1 MDDLQRFASDDE
13 DDTLLFDKMQEHVL
27 EHCPNPERIG
37 CLDNATLSAFVE
49 APGKLDLSDPKY
61 LHILKCAECT
71 RELIEFRRRRT
82 ERLGQNSPSTSRSM
96 PGPDNEARNLG
107 ANAHLI
113 ASAIR
118 ESKRRLVQRE
128 LQHLEWLAYLS
139 HDLASPLARVLSR
152 LEALEYDSTI
162 SSEQKTR
169 LIESARMEITQL
181 AEVISSISQFAM
193 LESDIERQF
202 AETSLDPVLEQAID
216 AFEFEAGK
224 KGVELDLRIRPNL
237 GLVRIERSL
246 IRRAIENL
254 ISNALRFT
262 PEGGLVS
269 VCADRFGN
277 EVQIRVLDTGTGIPA
292 EELPHIFEFAFQGQA
307 QSRPARI
314 GSLGLGL
321 ALVRRV
327 AELHHGKVTA
337 RNLEPEGAEFV
348 IFLPM
353 AQSSAQ

>member
-1 MDDLQRFASDDE
+1 
-13 DDTLLFDKMQEHVL
+13 
-27 EHCPNPERIG
+27 
-37 CLDNATLSAFVE
+37 
-49 APGKLDLSDPKY
+49 
-61 LHILKCAECT
+61 
-71 RELIEFRRRRT
+71 
-82 ERLGQNSPSTSRSM
+82 
-96 PGPDNEARNLG
+96 
-107 ANAHLI
+107 
-113 ASAIR
+113 
-118 ESKRRLVQRE
+118 
-128 LQHLEWLAYLS
+128 
-139 HDLASPLARVLSR
+139 LSR

-202 AETSLDPVLEQAID
+202 AETSLDSVLEQAID

-262 PEGGLVS
+262 PEGGLIS
-269 VCADRFGN
+269 VCAERFGN
-277 EVQIRVLDTGTGIPA
+277 EAQIRVLDSGTGIPS
-292 EELPHIFEFAFQGQA
+292 EELPRIFEFAFQGRA

-337 RNLEPEGAEFV
+337 RNLEPEGTEFV
-348 IFLPM
+348 LSLP
-353 AQSSAQ
+353 SWTKGE